1 MWNERRIEPAG
12 DGGYLLRLP
21 EEERQLL
28 RFLPDELRSLLEV
41 MPGDPA
47 LRRLFPRAYED
58 EQDEAAYREL
68 MGNELAEGRNRA
80 LQVLSE
86 TATAERLTAEQA
98 QAWLTALNDLRLV
111 LGTRLDVTDESLLEG
126 LAENDPRAPE
136 LALYAYLSW
145 LQEQLV
151 EALSAELASRARR
164 AEGGARV
171 VRFGVIR
178 HPSLRDRD
186 FCGDTRGRRARRCVR
201 ISRRVGRNV
210 FCRSHERI
218 RSEL

>member
-1 MWNERRIEPAG
+1 VAVDSARPGLITVPSSDTAFRRQVDAVWARSAIKGPEDLERR
-12 DGGYLLRLP
+12 
-21 EEERQLL
+21 
-28 RFLPDELRSLLEV
+28 
-41 MPGDPA
+41 
-47 LRRLFPRAYED
+47 LRRLFPRAYDD

-86 TATAERLTAEQA
+86 TATAERLNGEQA

-126 LAENDPRAPE
+126 LSENDPRAPE

-151 EALSAELASRARR
+151 EALSAEL
-164 AEGGARV
+164 
-171 VRFGVIR
+171 
-178 HPSLRDRD
+178 
-186 FCGDTRGRRARRCVR
+186 
-201 ISRRVGRNV
+201 
-210 FCRSHERI
+210 
-218 RSEL
+218 

>member
-1 MWNERRIEPAG
+1 MWNEPRIEPTG

-21 EEERQLL
+21 AEERQLL

-68 MGNELAEGRNRA
+68 MGNELAESRSRA
-80 LQVLSE
+80 LEVLSE
-86 TATAERLTAEQA
+86 TASAERLTAEQA

-151 EALSAELASRARR
+151 EALSAEL
-164 AEGGARV
+164 
-171 VRFGVIR
+171 
-178 HPSLRDRD
+178 
-186 FCGDTRGRRARRCVR
+186 
-201 ISRRVGRNV
+201 
-210 FCRSHERI
+210 
-218 RSEL
+218 

>member
-1 MWNERRIEPAG
+1 MWNQRRIEPTGNG
-12 DGGYLLRLP
+12 DYVLRLP
-21 EEERQLL
+21 EEERELL

-58 EQDEAAYREL
+58 EQDEAGYREL

-86 TATAERLTAEQA
+86 TARAERLTDEQA

-126 LAENDPRAPE
+126 LTENDPRAVE

-145 LQEQLV
+145 LQEQVV
-151 EALSAELASRARR
+151 EALSAGLS
-164 AEGGARV
+164 
-171 VRFGVIR
+171 
-178 HPSLRDRD
+178 
-186 FCGDTRGRRARRCVR
+186 
-201 ISRRVGRNV
+201 
-210 FCRSHERI
+210 
-218 RSEL
+218 